1 MEVILETTQGTR
13 LQVTNRS
20 TGNNFIADLSGGQ
33 LRLPSGKAFTFR
45 SEKPL
50 AEITEITVQNIDA
63 NTVRVTVVGE
73 KALPTVELFDDN
85 AGLVFGVVSQV
96 TATQPPQTPALPAPQ
111 QQPAAQQDDAIE
123 LVVTGERDGYRVPNA
138 STATKTD
145 TPLRDIPQSIQV
157 VPQEVLRD
165 RKVRNLTEAVETVA
179 GVIDGGNR
187 AGSSASSRFI
197 RGFEQSGNF
206 RNRYRDA
213 PNTYI
218 LSSPIGTIEQ
228 VEVVKGPASVLF
240 GDTEPGG
247 IVNVTT
253 KKPLSQPF
261 YSIGLEV
268 GNYGFYQPTIDLSG
282 QLTTKRDLL
291 YRLIAGYKG
300 EGNIQDFV
308 EKNEVTV
315 APSITWELRD
325 NTELNVYYEYTKFVA
340 DPAVSSGLL
349 LSDNRL
355 TPRNLYTSYPNF
367 TDSEQSAQRFGYT
380 LTHKFNDN
388 WQVRNN
394 FAGLLSKLIQTQ
406 TYTTN
411 VTGDRFATVES
422 YDLDYGYDNYFG
434 QIDLLGKFKT
444 GSISHQLL
452 IGFDVNDYTDTY
464 QGLFNTNLPLLD
476 LNNPNYDVPEPT
488 YDPFLKFQNRVR
500 SYGIYLQ
507 DQVTFAENFKLLIGG
522 RYDWVSS
529 TFEIG
534 DFGSL
539 GNTTDEPER
548 NAGAFSPRIGLV
560 YQPSDTISLYAS
572 YSRSFRAQTFFNSAT
587 QPFDPTKGTQYEVGI
602 KADWLEGKLSTTLA
616 AYHLTKT
623 NVATTD
629 PNNPVFSI
637 QTGEQRSQGIELDVA
652 GEILPGWKVI
662 AAYAYTDAEVTKDTT
677 TPVGNRLNNVPT
689 NQASLW
695 TTYQIQ
701 QGTLQGLG
709 FGFGLF
715 YVGERQGD
723 LANSFQIKDYLR
735 TDAALYYRRDR
746 FQAALNVRNLFDIDY
761 ASSAYGRNYINR
773 GEPFIIT
780 GSISWEF

>member
-1 MEVILETTQGTR
+1 M
-13 LQVTNRS
+13 
-20 TGNNFIADLSGGQ
+20 
-33 LRLPSGKAFTFR
+33 
-45 SEKPL
+45 
-50 AEITEITVQNIDA
+50 
-63 NTVRVTVVGE
+63 VGE

-85 AGLVFGVVSQV
+85 AGLVFAVVSQV

-206 RNRYRDA
+206 RNGYRDA

-282 QLTTKRDLL
+282 PLTTKRDLL

-315 APSITWELRD
+315 APSITWELGD

-394 FAGLLSKLIQTQ
+394 FAGLLSKLIETQ

-534 DFGSL
+534 KFGTL

-548 NAGAFSPRIGLV
+548 NAEAFSPRIGLV

-746 FQAALNVRNLFDIDY
+746 FQAALNIRNLFDIDY

>member
-1 MEVILETTQGTR
+1 
-13 LQVTNRS
+13 
-20 TGNNFIADLSGGQ
+20 
-33 LRLPSGKAFTFR
+33 
-45 SEKPL
+45 
-50 AEITEITVQNIDA
+50 
-63 NTVRVTVVGE
+63 VRVTVVGE

-85 AGLVFGVVSQV
+85 AGLVFAVVSQV

-206 RNRYRDA
+206 RNGYRDA

-282 QLTTKRDLL
+282 PLTTKRDLL

-315 APSITWELRD
+315 APSITWELGD

-394 FAGLLSKLIQTQ
+394 FAGLLSKLIETQ

-534 DFGSL
+534 KFGTL

-548 NAGAFSPRIGLV
+548 NAEAFSPRIGLV

-746 FQAALNVRNLFDIDY
+746 FQAALNIRNLFDIDY